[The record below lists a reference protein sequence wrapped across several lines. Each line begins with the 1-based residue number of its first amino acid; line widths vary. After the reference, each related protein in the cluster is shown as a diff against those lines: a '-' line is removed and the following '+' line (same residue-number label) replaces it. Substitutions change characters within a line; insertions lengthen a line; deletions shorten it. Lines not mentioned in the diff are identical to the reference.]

1 MRKKLEKST
10 IKKLIG
16 LAGFMV
22 IVFVYFEIL
31 S

>member
-10 IKKLIG
+10 IKKIIG
-16 LAGFMV
+16 FASFMV
-22 IVFVYFEIL
+22 IVIVYFEIL